1 MRKVREL
8 QHIWRLAAVMP
19 ALFGLLLAAPVQARE
34 PATLVIHVENISPKG
49 GMLRLGLYD
58 EARYPDDDS
67 VPVASADVQA
77 HPGETVVTLA
87 NIPPGTYA
95 LETYQDI
102 NSNNKMDTS
111 WLGFP
116 LEPFG
121 FSHDARPYFSKPR
134 FAQVKFDLVPGTNVQ
149 ILHLQNSVSL
159 VAAK

>member
-1 MRKVREL
+1 VRKL
-8 QHIWRLAAVMP
+8 QRILRLAAAMP
-19 ALFGLLLAAPVQARE
+19 ALFGLVLAAPVQARE
-34 PATLVIHVENISPKG
+34 PATLIIHVRNISPKG

-67 VPVASADVQA
+67 IPVASADMPAQ
-77 HPGETVVTLA
+77 PGETVVTLV

-95 LETYQDI
+95 IETYQDI
-102 NSNNKMDTS
+102 NSNYKMDTS
-111 WLGFP
+111 WIGLP

-134 FAQVKFDLVPGTNVQ
+134 FAKVKFELMPGTNVQ

>member
-1 MRKVREL
+1 M
-8 QHIWRLAAVMP
+8 AAAMP
-19 ALFGLLLAAPVQARE
+19 ALLGLLAAPVQARE

-67 VPVASADVQA
+67 TPVASADVPAQK
-77 HPGETVVTLA
+77 GETVVTLT

-95 LETYQDI
+95 LETFQDI

-111 WLGFP
+111 WFGFP